1 LARVFPANLPQRG
14 NANANANGIASQRG
28 MRHAAFESCPSLNP
42 FACHIR
48 RGQTPNGSREQR
60 QPTKKQRKACH
71 KQISQRLWGNVAAA
85 VAATTRSANN
95 KISNKAESKLARG
108 ENNTTREMKSEQ
120 IRTRW

>member
-1 LARVFPANLPQRG
+1 MPQANKPKTL
-14 NANANANGIASQRG
+14 
-28 MRHAAFESCPSLNP
+28 
-42 FACHIR
+42 
-48 RGQTPNGSREQR
+48 GQF
-60 QPTKKQRKACH
+60 
-71 KQISQRLWGNVAAA
+71 VAAA